1 MKIKW
6 KVLIYCLVLVYCT
19 AIIGSIF
26 MQNQSNSEW
35 YNSVKPSITPP
46 GFIFPI
52 VWTVLYFLIGI
63 SLYLASTNSKK
74 KNKKKILVWFGIN
87 LFLNAIWTLFYFNLH
102 NPILAFMDIILIEL
116 TIVYLIIL
124 TYRIS
129 RISSYLLIP
138 YLIWVS
144 FASVLTYLSI

>member
-1 MKIKW
+1 
-6 KVLIYCLVLVYCT
+6 
-19 AIIGSIF
+19 
-26 MQNQSNSEW
+26 
-35 YNSVKPSITPP
+35 
-46 GFIFPI
+46 
-52 VWTVLYFLIGI
+52 
-63 SLYLASTNSKK
+63 LYLASTNSKK

-129 RISSYLLIP
+129 RIRSYLLIP